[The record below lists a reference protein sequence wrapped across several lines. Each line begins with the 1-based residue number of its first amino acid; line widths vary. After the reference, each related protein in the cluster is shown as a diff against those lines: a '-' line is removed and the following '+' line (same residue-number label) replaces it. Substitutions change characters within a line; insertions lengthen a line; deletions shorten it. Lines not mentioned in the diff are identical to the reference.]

1 MSRDKLTREKILK
14 NIRKSREQLS
24 SLGIVS
30 IGLFGSF
37 VKGEAKKKSDV
48 DILVDFDPAKKN
60 YDNFYDTCCLL
71 EKLFKRKV
79 DVVTRDSLSPYIG
92 PYILKEV
99 EYASLSS

>member
-1 MSRDKLTREKILK
+1 MNNELTREKILDMIK
-14 NIRKSREQLS
+14 KSREQLD
-24 SLGIVS
+24 SLGVVS

-37 VKGEAKKKSDV
+37 AKGQADKNSDV

-79 DVVTRDSLSPYIG
+79 DVVTRESLSPYIG

-99 EYASLSS
+99 EYATLSS